1 MKGGENMGNN
11 ENPNYVLKF
20 NETVR
25 KTVKDTNYK
34 IKIIGHQANLKK
46 KR

>member
-1 MKGGENMGNN
+1 MENQ
-11 ENPNYVLKF
+11 EQPKYVLKF

-34 IKIIGHQANLKK
+34 IKMVVLIIIGIIIVDL
-46 KR
+46 